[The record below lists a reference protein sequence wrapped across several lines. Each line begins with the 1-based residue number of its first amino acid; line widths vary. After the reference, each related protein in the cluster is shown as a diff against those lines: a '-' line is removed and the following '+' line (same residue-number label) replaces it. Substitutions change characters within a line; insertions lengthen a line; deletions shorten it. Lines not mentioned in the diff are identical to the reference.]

1 MKRFEDSPLGKEL
14 KAKTDIGKKIYETD
28 KTINKKPIL
37 NNYTK
42 SDLIYENSFSF
53 CKYCDIKRF
62 KTFLSN

>member
-14 KAKTDIGKKIYETD
+14 KAKTDIAKKIYETD

-42 SDLIYENSFSF
+42 LDLIYKNSSSF
-53 CKYCDIKRF
+53 CKYRDIKRF
-62 KTFLSN
+62 KTFLWN